1 VKALYDDV
9 CKNFPPI
16 AGVANG
22 AMVLQ
27 DTPIL
32 NMTIENMEKV
42 IAPKVDGSI
51 YLDRLFPD
59 NTLEFFVLFS
69 SLACVLGNKGQSN
82 YTAANT
88 FMVSLAAQRRK
99 RGLAASVINIGA
111 TVGNGYLT
119 RERSQELQDYLRKVG
134 FMWMS
139 ERDFQ
144 QVFAEGILAGR
155 PESGQNHEVVSGLR
169 VVNDDEEKTIWY
181 SNPKFQHCIL
191 HQDVGEGEKE
201 RSKAHIPIKIELLSA
216 TDKEQVHDI
225 LKGIYLEL
233 LRMLN
238 WLTIRR
244 IFHFQNTNHTTTQ
257 FRYRWDDGKG
267 C

>member
-1 VKALYDDV
+1 
-9 CKNFPPI
+9 
-16 AGVANG
+16 
-22 AMVLQ
+22 MVLQ

-32 NMTIENMEKV
+32 NMSLEKMEKV

-99 RGLAASVINIGA
+99 RGLAGSVINIGA

-119 RERSQELQDYLRKVG
+119 RERSQELQDYLRKAG

-155 PESGQNHEVVSGLR
+155 PESGHNHEVVSGLR

-191 HQDVGEGEKE
+191 HRDVGETKKE
-201 RSKAHIPIKIELLSA
+201 RSQALLPVKAKLLAA
-216 TDKEQVHDI
+216 TNKEEINEI
-225 LKGIYLEL
+225 LKGISLEL
-233 LRMLN
+233 LYN
-238 WLTIRR
+238 
-244 IFHFQNTNHTTTQ
+244 
-257 FRYRWDDGKG
+257 
-267 C
+267 